1 LGLAFAAG
9 LAGASAEMTSTV
21 AIGSLASWVGAL
33 SAPLA
38 STESSE
44 GLPETLAVGAVDSA
58 ALAIGAAEIGAAE
71 IGAAEIGA
79 AGIGA
84 GATGAGMGATGAGAD
99 GGDAAGC
106 EAADFTPRRS
116 ASRDQLDFLPESVIR
131 LYASYL
137 S

>member
-9 LAGASAEMTSTV
+9 LAGASAEMTSTA

-44 GLPETLAVGAVDSA
+44 GLPETLAAGAVASA
-58 ALAIGAAEIGAAE
+58 ALAIGAAEIGAA
-71 IGAAEIGA
+71 GIGA

>member
-1 LGLAFAAG
+1 
-9 LAGASAEMTSTV
+9 MTST
-21 AIGSLASWVGAL
+21 AATDSLASWVGAL

-44 GLPETLAVGAVDSA
+44 GLPETLPVGAVDSA
-58 ALAIGAAEIGAAE
+58 ALAIGAAETGA
-71 IGAAEIGA
+71 GATGA
-79 AGIGA
+79 GATGAGATGA